1 MQIYTVGGYVRDML
15 LRQAGHD
22 VPAGGDR
29 DWVVVGSTPEEM
41 LEKGFTPV
49 GADFPVFLHPKTHEE
64 YALART
70 ERKTARGYHGFVFHT
85 DPGVTLEEDLKRRDL
100 TINAMAMDDSGRIVD
115 PYGGME
121 DLRNHVLRH
130 VSEAFSEDPVRI
142 LRVARF
148 SAKLCDFRIA
158 EETMALM
165 TLMVENGET
174 DALVPARIWAE
185 VSRGFASRH
194 PLNMIDALSRCGLW
208 TKLFPVDPDNSAMR
222 EVLSKAVSE
231 DLCLDARF
239 ALMTAFCRN
248 AEEAQQTA
256 ANLRTPVALQQL
268 CSCFRTLLPLFAEA
282 VDAQTAGALLERGDA
297 LRRPERMALMIR
309 MWEVLSQK
317 NVEKLLKASEL
328 WCGVNAG
335 AVAKAQTN
343 PRLIPAA
350 VRAARIEALQPLFA
364 ASEKAGNH
372 GHDGSQ

>member
-165 TLMVENGET
+165 TLMVENGEA
-174 DALVPARIWAE
+174 DALVPERIWAE

-350 VRAARIEALQPLFA
+350 VRAARIEAQDPE
-364 ASEKAGNH
+364 ASEG
-372 GHDGSQ
+372 